1 MQMTQSN
8 ALVVLPAY
16 GNNFEALINE
26 TILPVAM
33 SRLRGQLTMPR
44 LITVNKAD
52 ESKKVGEMIRVNKP
66 VEFDKADEH
75 GTEGSVATDLNV
87 DKVELRLDRHVY
99 KEFKMSDREFTGM
112 QPGVIPDALAAAV
125 DVLARTVN
133 EAIFDMFKE
142 VPYFSGNLTSE
153 NARDKKDLIAARK
166 SLNNRK
172 VLGDKNLVLTS
183 DTEADLLGVFTSYSE
198 QPAEKE
204 GIIGRRFG
212 FDIYSDVQA
221 PMHFAGTAS
230 ESNAIKLSV
239 AGAVGSS
246 ILVLSGAGANATFK
260 KGDIITVAGS
270 EQVFAVANDIAADA
284 DGAVAVTVTAPVTE
298 AIAVNTS
305 LAVVGDHQIDLAFS
319 KSAFLIAFRQ
329 LETPANAPGVTIAS
343 MTDPETGITLRLLS
357 WYNASTESTHY
368 KIEIFFGCKAVAP
381 ERATRLGGH

>member
-1 MQMTQSN
+1 MTQSN
-8 ALVVLPAY
+8 ALVVLAAF
-16 GNNFEALINE
+16 GNDFEALINE

-44 LITVNKAD
+44 LISVDTAD
-52 ESKKVGEMIRVNKP
+52 ESKKVGEMVRVNKP

-75 GTEGSVATDLNV
+75 GTDGSVASDLNIE
-87 DKVELRLDRHVY
+87 KVELRLDRHVY

-133 EAIFDMFKE
+133 SAIFDMSKE
-142 VPYFSGNLTSE
+142 VPYFSGSLTST
-153 NARDKKDLIAARK
+153 NARDKKDLIGARK
-166 SLNNRK
+166 TLNNRK

-183 DTEADLLGVFTSYSE
+183 DTEGDLLGIFTVGYE

-212 FDIYSDVQA
+212 FDVYSDVQA

-239 AGAVGSS
+239 AGSVGSS
-246 ILVLSGAGANATFK
+246 ILVLTGAGAGATFN
-260 KGDIITVAGS
+260 KGDILTVAGS
-270 EQVFAVANDIAADA
+270 TQVFAVAADVSADA
-284 DGAVAVTVTAPVTE
+284 AGAVAVSVTPAVSE
-298 AIAVNTS
+298 AIAANTS
-305 LAVVGDHQIDLAFS
+305 VQVIGDHPVDLAFS
-319 KSAFLIAFRQ
+319 KTAFMIAFRQ
-329 LETPANAPGVTIAS
+329 LETPANAPGVTMGS

-357 WYNASTESTHY
+357 WYNASTESTHW
-368 KIEIFFGCKAVAP
+368 KLETLFGCKAVAP
-381 ERATRLGGH
+381 ERAIRVGGH